1 MNLSIAKE
9 YLLCSMDKKGNIDS
23 YLSLRPQVCF
33 TCSCLLELLYED
45 VISIKDKKIYIEKDL
60 TEANIYLLPLYEF
73 IKNSKPMKFEK
84 IVEAYHFST
93 NTKRMKTLFDSV
105 KNSLIEDGCT
115 VTIEKN
121 TVLGNKTYIKSKDE
135 FKDNI
140 VQKIRAEILECGKL
154 DTSTSIL
161 VSLLDKSELL
171 KTYFSKYESKCL
183 KERLKEIQNDSNNQI
198 IKQSV
203 DYIDAVFVAIIVSI
217 S

>member
-1 MNLSIAKE
+1 
-9 YLLCSMDKKGNIDS
+9 
-23 YLSLRPQVCF
+23 
-33 TCSCLLELLYED
+33 
-45 VISIKDKKIYIEKDL
+45 
-60 TEANIYLLPLYEF
+60 
-73 IKNSKPMKFEK
+73 MKFER

-93 NTKRMKTLFDSV
+93 NTKRMKALFDSV

-135 FKDNI
+135 SKDNI
-140 VQKIRAEILECGKL
+140 VQKIRAEILEGGKL
-154 DTSTSIL
+154 DTSTIIL
-161 VSLLDKSELL
+161 VSLLNKAELL
-171 KTYFSKYESKCL
+171 KTYFSKYESKWL

-203 DYIDAVFVAIIVSI
+203 DYIDAVFVAIMVGI

>member
-9 YLLCSMDKKGNIDS
+9 YLLCGMNEKGNIDS
-23 YLSLRPQVCF
+23 YLSLRQQVCF

-45 VISIKDKKIYIEKDL
+45 IISIKDKKIYIEKDL
-60 TEANIYLLPLYEF
+60 IEENIYLLPLYEF

-84 IVEAYHFST
+84 IVEAYNFST
-93 NTKRMKTLFDSV
+93 NTKRMKILFDRV

-121 TVLGNKTYIKSKDE
+121 TVFGNKTYIKSKDKA
-135 FKDNI
+135 KDKV
-140 VQKIRAEILECGKL
+140 VQKIRAEILEAGKL
-154 DTSTSIL
+154 DNSTIIL

-171 KTYFSKYESKCL
+171 KTYFSKYELKCL

-198 IKQSV
+198 IKQAV
-203 DYIDAVFVAIIVSI
+203 DYIDAVLVAVIVSI